1 MGAMTK
7 RRSKRCAA
15 LENKARRLAA
25 VRFVLY
31 LAPRMRTRRI
41 RHSISRDEDD
51 IMLFTIAVVLLVLWV
66 MGFVAFHVTTGFIH
80 LLLLAAVVAVV
91 FQLVAGRRAI

>member
-1 MGAMTK
+1 MLLSHLGCGP
-7 RRSKRCAA
+7 RS
-15 LENKARRLAA
+15 
-25 VRFVLY
+25 
-31 LAPRMRTRRI
+31 I
-41 RHSISRDEDD
+41 RAITNWDEDD

-91 FQLVAGRRAI
+91 FQLITSRRAL